1 MGMGVVPVAAHCG
14 DFTRNG
20 LSRDGRVGD
29 DDGRYTPEQV
39 GDGTAR
45 QSRGRQGQ
53 QVAVNNPPL
62 GGRAAAEAAFDGGQ
76 GQVTTVL
83 SRKATVNTRIATTM
97 TLLVGAASR
106 ILPRAVIIAVQAI
119 SATRTAHPSPA
130 AEQGV

>member
-20 LSRDGRVGD
+20 LGWDGRVGD
-29 DDGRYTPEQV
+29 DGGADSP
-39 GDGTAR
+39 GDETAG

-53 QVAVNNPPL
+53 QVAVNNPLL
-62 GGRAAAEAAFDGGQ
+62 GGQAGAEVAFDGGQ

-83 SRKATVNTRIATTM
+83 SRKATANTRIATTM

>member
-20 LSRDGRVGD
+20 LSWDGRVGG

-39 GDGTAR
+39 GDGTAG
-45 QSRGRQGQ
+45 QNRGCQGQ
-53 QVAVNNPPL
+53 QVAVNNPLL
-62 GGRAAAEAAFDGGQ
+62 GGQAAAEVAFDGGQ

-106 ILPRAVIIAVQAI
+106 ILPRAVIIAA
-119 SATRTAHPSPA
+119 SSD
-130 AEQGV
+130 